1 MRLFFVIVTIIC
13 SPVFKTQAQT
23 SDYMKLYHKSGATMM
38 LALEQ
43 KPIIS
48 FDTNGVSIAT
58 ERYSFSELDKYVF
71 VNLSAESGLAEIL
84 GAGDL
89 LLDSQGYLHLP
100 YSQKDIAIYDM
111 NGIVAECSAIKCE
124 GEIIVDMSKLKS
136 GIYLVSLGDTT
147 FKVCLK

>member
-1 MRLFFVIVTIIC
+1 
-13 SPVFKTQAQT
+13 
-23 SDYMKLYHKSGATMM
+23 MM

-43 KPIIS
+43 KPKIS

-84 GAGDL
+84 CAGDL

-100 YSQKDIAIYDM
+100 NSQKVIAIYDM